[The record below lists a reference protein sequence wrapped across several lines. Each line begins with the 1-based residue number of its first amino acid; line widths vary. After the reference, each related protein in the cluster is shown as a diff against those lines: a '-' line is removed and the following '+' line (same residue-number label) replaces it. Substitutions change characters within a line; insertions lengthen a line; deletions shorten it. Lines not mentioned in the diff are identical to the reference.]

1 MHTDLYRLTRL
12 QSLVSLS
19 VLLHFGKYQNI
30 LALVKIS
37 SISNVVKFVFEE
49 LHFVFKYELGNQ
61 AQDVI
66 ENRMD

>member
-1 MHTDLYRLTRL
+1 MNETFLMLQFLTL
-12 QSLVSLS
+12 GYFCQ
-19 VLLHFGKYQNI
+19 F
-30 LALVKIS
+30 KITFAS
-37 SISNVVKFVFEE
+37 KNVQLTFCNNNVVMFVFEE